1 MVGAQQPQPILITDG
16 KAEYLQG
23 KGKPVG
29 IFEDA
34 NWVVEELAL
43 PEKFAFVLLSDG
55 VFDLVPDKDLIDKE
69 QTLLRYLAAG
79 SGDIN
84 NLKEKLF
91 IDYIED
97 PQDDISVMLLSRGMT
112 Q

>member
-1 MVGAQQPQPILITDG
+1 M
-16 KAEYLQG
+16 
-23 KGKPVG
+23 
-29 IFEDA
+29 
-34 NWVVEELAL
+34 
-43 PEKFAFVLLSDG
+43 LLSDG
-55 VFDLVPDKDLIDKE
+55 VFDLVPDKDLVDKE

-79 SGDIN
+79 SGARLD